1 MSDNDDDLVRRLQAR
16 ANAMRNPPI
25 QLKLG
30 TGPGPYQL
38 PLCNRAGVHI
48 LDAYKAE
55 LILDTESGQ
64 RILVPLTSDA
74 IESLEGVRLL
84 FTEQL
89 CRDSILVALIR
100 LPRLPSEFFG

>member
-48 LDAYKAE
+48 VDAYTAE

-74 IESLEGVRLL
+74 IESLEGVLSFVLKRNRPANDD
-84 FTEQL
+84 QK
-89 CRDSILVALIR
+89 
-100 LPRLPSEFFG
+100 

>member
-1 MSDNDDDLVRRLQAR
+1 MSDNNDDLVRRLRAR

-48 LDAYKAE
+48 LDAYRAE
-55 LILDTESGQ
+55 LILDTDSGQ
-64 RILVPLTSDA
+64 RILAPLTSDA
-74 IESLEGVRLL
+74 IESLGGVLSYVLKRNRPANDD
-84 FTEQL
+84 QK
-89 CRDSILVALIR
+89 
-100 LPRLPSEFFG
+100 